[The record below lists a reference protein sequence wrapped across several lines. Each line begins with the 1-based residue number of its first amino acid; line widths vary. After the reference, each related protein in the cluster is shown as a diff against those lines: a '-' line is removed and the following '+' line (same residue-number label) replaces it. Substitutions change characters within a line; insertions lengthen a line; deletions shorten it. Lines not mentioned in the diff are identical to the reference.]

1 MVESGSPAFKLH
13 RSDWIKL
20 LKSIGLAA
28 AGAAIPI
35 LSDFFAG
42 TDFGVVTPV
51 VTAISSV
58 MLNALRR
65 WMSDFSQ

>member
-1 MVESGSPAFKLH
+1 MVESGSPAFTLH
-13 RSDWIKL
+13 RSDWVKL

-42 TDFGVVTPV
+42 TDFGIVTPV

-58 MLNALRR
+58 ALNALRK
-65 WMSDFSQ
+65 WMSDYSK